1 MKKTKT
7 TPKEPLFKY
16 NATQLKV
23 WKENHKEVHAVD
35 VIGDNDELI
44 RGIFKKP
51 DLNIIMAAD
60 AIGDDILKRAVFSF
74 ENCWIDGDQRLK
86 DNEDLK
92 VSAGIQVYNLFKIH
106 ASIITKL

>member
-1 MKKTKT
+1 MSKINNTKT
-7 TPKEPLFKY
+7 EPLFKY

-60 AIGDDILKRAVFSF
+60 AIGDNIVKRALFSF
-74 ENCWIDGDQRLK
+74 ENCWVDGDPRLK

-106 ASIITKL
+106 AALVTKL